1 MIVKYGL
8 ESEQI
13 GEEFAKIISADS
25 YDTGKTNKHE
35 DGITLSSIFKQR
47 YSGYFIDRDEDGESD
62 ADIFGGKTGYTTESG
77 YSLASVYKVDG
88 EYYVCVTMKSENTAS
103 ATEDNVAIAERYLPT
118 YDLITDITT
127 DTSSE
132 DTSSISLVDATP
144 EPIDQT
150 DSDLLTSS
158 SESDDTS
165 SD

>member
-1 MIVKYGL
+1 
-8 ESEQI
+8 
-13 GEEFAKIISADS
+13 
-25 YDTGKTNKHE
+25 
-35 DGITLSSIFKQR
+35 
-47 YSGYFIDRDEDGESD
+47 
-62 ADIFGGKTGYTTESG
+62 
-77 YSLASVYKVDG
+77 
-88 EYYVCVTMKSENTAS
+88 MKSENTAS